1 MYLFLCRK
9 VFVCHHSAFQK
20 KKKIL
25 NVKGKSKNTNCPAKI
40 DITIKLTTKDT
51 CKKDS
56 YVKVS
61 I

>member
-1 MYLFLCRK
+1 MSLQCIP
-9 VFVCHHSAFQK
+9 K
-20 KKKIL
+20 KKNTKENI
-25 NVKGKSKNTNCPAKI
+25 KGKSKNTNCPAKI

-61 I
+61 IL